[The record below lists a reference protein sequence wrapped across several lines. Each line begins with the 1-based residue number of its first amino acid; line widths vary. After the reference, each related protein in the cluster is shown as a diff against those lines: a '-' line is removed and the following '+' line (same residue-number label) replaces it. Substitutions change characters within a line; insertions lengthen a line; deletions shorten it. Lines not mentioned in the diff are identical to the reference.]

1 MIYVPLT
8 SRLLKLFSLFYAV
21 TIFYIKTMRKT
32 DRRNFIKIAGLTI
45 PATFLTKTSFG
56 SAPILGNDKIK
67 LGIASYT
74 FREFDLDETL
84 KMTNK
89 TGIKYIALKSMHMP
103 LDDSNDEILSTKNK
117 VEKAGIHLYGAGVI
131 YMNNKDEVINAFRY
145 AKAAGLKTIIGVPNH
160 DLLDLVEE
168 KVKETGIQVAIH
180 NHGPGDDVYPSPE
193 SIIDKVAKRDK
204 RIGMCMDIGHTQRIG
219 LDPAKEAKKYFDR
232 LLDVHLKDVD
242 KSTAEGD
249 TVEIGRGIIDIR
261 AFLKVLVDNK
271 YSGIASFEYEKDA
284 EDPISGLAESIGY
297 VKGVLSLL

>member
-1 MIYVPLT
+1 M
-8 SRLLKLFSLFYAV
+8 K
-21 TIFYIKTMRKT
+21 KTH
-32 DRRNFIKIAGLTI
+32 RRNFIKIAGLAI
-45 PATFLTKTSFG
+45 PATFLPKVSSG
-56 SAPILGNDKIK
+56 STRILGDKKIK

-74 FREFDLDETL
+74 FREFSLDETL

-89 TGIKYIALKSMHMP
+89 VGINNIALKSMHMP
-103 LDDSNDEILSTKNK
+103 LEDTNDEILIAKNK

-131 YMNNKDEVINAFRY
+131 YMNNEDEVINAFRY

-168 KVKETGIQVAIH
+168 KVKETDIQVAIH

-219 LDPAKEAKKYFDR
+219 LDPAKEALKYFDR

-249 TVEIGRGIIDIR
+249 TVEIGRGVIDIQ
-261 AFLKVLVDNK
+261 AFLKVLVENK
-271 YSGIASFEYEKDA
+271 YSGVASFEYEKDE
-284 EDPISGLAESIGY
+284 EDPIAGLAESIGY
-297 VKGVLSLL
+297 IKGVLSLL

>member
-1 MIYVPLT
+1 ME
-8 SRLLKLFSLFYAV
+8 
-21 TIFYIKTMRKT
+21 KTH
-32 DRRNFIKIAGLTI
+32 RRNFIKIAGLAI
-45 PATFLTKTSFG
+45 PAAFFTNVSSG
-56 SAPILGNDKIK
+56 SHRILGDKKIQ

-74 FREFDLDETL
+74 FREFSLDETL
-84 KMTNK
+84 KMTNQV
-89 TGIKYIALKSMHMP
+89 GINNIALKSMHMP
-103 LDDSNDEILSTKNK
+103 LEDTNDEILNAKNK

-168 KVKETGIQVAIH
+168 KVKETNIQVAIH

-219 LDPAKEAKKYFDR
+219 LDPAKEALKYFDR

-249 TVEIGRGIIDIR
+249 TVEVGRGVIDIE
-261 AFLKVLVDNK
+261 AFLKVLVENK
-271 YSGIASFEYEKDA
+271 YSGVASFEYEKD
-284 EDPISGLAESIGY
+284 EKDPIAGLAESIGY